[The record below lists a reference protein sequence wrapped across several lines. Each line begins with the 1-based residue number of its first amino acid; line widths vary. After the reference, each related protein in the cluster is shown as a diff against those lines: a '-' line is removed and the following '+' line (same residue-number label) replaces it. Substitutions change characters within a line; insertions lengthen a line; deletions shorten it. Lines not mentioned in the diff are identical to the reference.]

1 MSSQFLEEV
10 RRANSHELRHF
21 KKWEANLND
30 LYFKKLDIDIRR
42 YNKFLFVFKIIL
54 TVRHGPTVVL
64 RGFSLSKCSLQI
76 NIKAESI
83 VAKKI
88 VRDRLLANKID
99 LPSFEIPNKLI
110 IA

>member
-1 MSSQFLEEV
+1 M
-10 RRANSHELRHF
+10 
-21 KKWEANLND
+21 
-30 LYFKKLDIDIRR
+30 
-42 YNKFLFVFKIIL
+42 FKIIL

-64 RGFSLSKCSLQI
+64 RGFSLGKCFLQI

-88 VRDRLLANKID
+88 VRDRLLASKID